1 MCLSRKHGDAA
12 LLYLYQMIMSYW
24 WDFLLETLHSIVNK
38 FNFEW
43 PMLLAK
49 HVEKVIFL
57 V

>member
-1 MCLSRKHGDAA
+1 LWA
-12 LLYLYQMIMSYW
+12 
-24 WDFLLETLHSIVNK
+24 FLLETLYSIVNK

-57 V
+57 VYLHTFLLHQPPSGAKTCWST